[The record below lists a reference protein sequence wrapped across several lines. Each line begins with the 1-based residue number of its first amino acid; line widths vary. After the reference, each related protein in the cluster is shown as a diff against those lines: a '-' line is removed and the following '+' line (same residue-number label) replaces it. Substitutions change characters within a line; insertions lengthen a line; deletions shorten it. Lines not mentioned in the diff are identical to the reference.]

1 MNLAEQLNEKFRR
14 TSLPLSAEQLGGS
27 IKITMPT
34 VYTTAGEQIT
44 YDTITYN
51 DSIDDFDDIFE
62 AARKVRDYDSD
73 LLNDITS
80 FASDHIAFRNCD
92 YDGHTIIV
100 EKNITGS
107 EKPFHILAHD
117 AENSYQINKDV
128 DLDEIKLAMSDIVPK
143 IEDFVTQLTPED
155 VQLDEQSLKL

>member
-1 MNLAEQLNEKFRR
+1 MNLADQLNEKFRR
-14 TSLPLSAEQLGGS
+14 TSLPLSAEQLSGS

-34 VYTTAGEQIT
+34 AYTTAGEQIT
-44 YDTITYN
+44 YETITYN
-51 DSIDDFDDIFE
+51 DGIDDFDYIFE
-62 AARKVRDYDSD
+62 AARTVRDYDSD

-80 FASDHIAFRNCD
+80 FTSDHIAFRNCD

-117 AENSYQINKDV
+117 AENNYQINKDV
-128 DLDEIKLAMSDIVPK
+128 DLDEIKLAMGGIVPK

-155 VQLDEQSLKL
+155 LQLDDQSLKL

>member
-1 MNLAEQLNEKFRR
+1 MNLADQLNEKFRR
-14 TSLPLSAEQLGGS
+14 TGLPLSAEQLSGS
-27 IKITMPT
+27 IKITMST
-34 VYTTAGEQIT
+34 AYTTAGEQIT
-44 YDTITYN
+44 YETITYN
-51 DSIDDFDDIFE
+51 DSIDDFNDIFE
-62 AARKVRDYDSD
+62 AVKKVRDYDSD

-128 DLDEIKLAMSDIVPK
+128 NLNKIESAMGGIVPK

-155 VQLDEQSLKL
+155 LQLDDQSLKL

>member
-1 MNLAEQLNEKFRR
+1 MNLADQLNEKFRR
-14 TSLPLSAEQLGGS
+14 TSLPLSAEQLSGS

-44 YDTITYN
+44 YETITYN
-51 DSIDDFDDIFE
+51 DGIDDFDDIFE
-62 AARKVRDYDSD
+62 ALKRVRDYDSD

-80 FASDHIAFRNCD
+80 FSSDHVAFRNCD
-92 YDGHTIIV
+92 YNGHTIII

-128 DLDEIKLAMSDIVPK
+128 NLNEIESAMGGIVPK

-155 VQLDEQSLKL
+155 LQLDEQSLKL

>member
-14 TSLPLSAEQLGGS
+14 TSIPLSAEQLSGS

-34 VYTTAGEQIT
+34 AYTTVGEQTT
-44 YDTITYN
+44 YETITYN

-80 FASDHIAFRNCD
+80 FTSDHIAFRNCD

-117 AENSYQINKDV
+117 AENNYQINKDV
-128 DLDEIKLAMSDIVPK
+128 DLDEIKLAMGGIVPK

-155 VQLDEQSLKL
+155 LQLDDQSLKL

>member
-14 TSLPLSAEQLGGS
+14 TSIPLSAEQLSGS

-34 VYTTAGEQIT
+34 AYTTAGEQIT
-44 YDTITYN
+44 YETITYN

-62 AARKVRDYDSD
+62 AARKIRDYDSD

-80 FASDHIAFRNCD
+80 FSSDHIAFRNCD

-117 AENSYQINKDV
+117 AENNYQINKDV
-128 DLDEIKLAMSDIVPK
+128 GPNEIESAMGGIVPK

-155 VQLDEQSLKL
+155 LQLDDQSLKL

>member
-1 MNLAEQLNEKFRR
+1 MNLADQLNEKFRR
-14 TSLPLSAEQLGGS
+14 TSLPLSAEQLSGS

-44 YDTITYN
+44 YETITYN
-51 DSIDDFDDIFE
+51 DGIDDFDDILE
-62 AARKVRDYDSD
+62 VARKVRDYDSD

-80 FASDHIAFRNCD
+80 FTSDHISFRNCD

-117 AENSYQINKDV
+117 AKNSYQINQDV
-128 DLDEIKLAMSDIVPK
+128 NLDEIKLAMSNIVPK

>member
-1 MNLAEQLNEKFRR
+1 MNLADQLNEKFRR
-14 TSLPLSAEQLGGS
+14 TSLPLSAEQLSGS

-34 VYTTAGEQIT
+34 AYTIDGEQIT
-44 YDTITYN
+44 YETITYN

>member
-1 MNLAEQLNEKFRR
+1 MTLAEQLNEKLRR
-14 TSLPLSAEQLGGS
+14 TGLRFTAEQLGS
-27 IKITMPT
+27 DIKITIPT
-34 VYTTAGEQIT
+34 TSITGEPVT
-44 YDTITYN
+44 YESIFYADN
-51 DSIDDFDDIFE
+51 IDDFDDILE

-80 FASDHIAFRNCD
+80 FTSDHIAFRNCD

-117 AENSYQINKDV
+117 AENNYQINQDV
-128 DLDEIKLAMSDIVPK
+128 DISEIKSAMGDIIPK
-143 IEDFVTQLTPED
+143 IEDVTIRLTTED
-155 VQLDEQSLKL
+155 IQTYEQFLKL

>member
-1 MNLAEQLNEKFRR
+1 MNLAEQLNDKFRH
-14 TSLPLSAEQLGGS
+14 TSLPLTAEQLGGS
-27 IKITMPT
+27 VKITMPT
-34 VYTTAGEQIT
+34 TYTPEGEQIT
-44 YDTITYN
+44 HETITGA

-62 AARKVRDYDSD
+62 ALKRVRDYDSD

-80 FASDHIAFRNCD
+80 FSSDHVAFRNCD
-92 YDGHTIIV
+92 YNGHTIII

-117 AENSYQINKDV
+117 AENNYQINKDV
-128 DLDEIKLAMSDIVPK
+128 DLDEIKLAMGGIVPE

-155 VQLDEQSLKL
+155 LQLDDQSLKL